1 ACVHLPEHGVQLS
14 AVEQRIA
21 QKIAPRL
28 AAAGAEGAWARD
40 LAKDCG
46 EPESLMRATL
56 ARLAQQ
62 GELHQVVKDLVVDTA
77 T

>member
-1 ACVHLPEHGVQLS
+1 
-14 AVEQRIA
+14 
-21 QKIAPRL
+21 IAPRL

-46 EPESLMRATL
+46 EPESLMRAPL

-77 T
+77 TLAALAATVRRLAAEHGPVTAAA